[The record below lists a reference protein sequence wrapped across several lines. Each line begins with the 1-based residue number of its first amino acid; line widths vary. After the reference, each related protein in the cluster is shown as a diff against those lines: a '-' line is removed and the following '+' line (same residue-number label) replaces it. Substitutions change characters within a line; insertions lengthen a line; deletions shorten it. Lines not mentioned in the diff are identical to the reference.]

1 MVGLRRGLRGQYMPR
16 LLRAGNATT
25 LDRGLILIH
34 GGTRMKRLH
43 GLTLLFGMLLL
54 AALLPA
60 GAQDNAEPQDNT
72 DDAADVW
79 ATIEGQWAAEQKGD
93 NDWLDQSL
101 TDDFSGW
108 PNESPAP
115 RSKSSMKM
123 WDRFSDDQGSTI
135 QHELYPLAIVV
146 HGDVAVAHYLY
157 TSAYQSKADKKVEVR
172 NGRFTDVLVRTEDGW
187 KFVAW
192 HGGADD

>member
-1 MVGLRRGLRGQYMPR
+1 MPR
-16 LLRAGNATT
+16 LLRPCNPTT
-25 LDRGLILIH
+25 LDAARIVIH
-34 GGTRMKRLH
+34 GGIGMKTNH
-43 GLTLLFGMLLL
+43 TLTLLFAVLLFG
-54 AALLPA
+54 ATAPVV
-60 GAQDNAEPQDNT
+60 AQDEPAAQDESAAQTATN
-72 DDAADVW
+72 DAADVW

-93 NDWLDQSL
+93 NEWLDELL

-115 RSKSSMKM
+115 RSKASMKM
-123 WDRFSDDQGSTI
+123 WNRFSDEQGSMI

-146 HGDVAVAHYLY
+146 HGDMAVAHYLY
-157 TSAYQSKADKKVEVR
+157 TAASQDKDKKVEVK
-172 NGRFTDVLVRTEDGW
+172 NGRFTDILVKTDDGW